1 MPSKTRKTNKV
12 FKFADLQAEALSN
25 NSTVFTAFEMEI
37 PDGENIVVEP
47 LDTERTMELMELLD
61 ELGGIRVRDYRRA
74 LAAMCG
80 DQYPRVWELVRKGS
94 TDVMGELVMTIAR
107 HLTTPVD
114 RAAVE
119 LPGGTGALST

>member
-12 FKFADLQAEALSN
+12 FKFAVIEAEALKG

-37 PDGENIVVEP
+37 SDGENIVIEP

-61 ELGGIRVRDYRRA
+61 ERGGIRVRDYRRA

-80 DQYPRVWELVRKGS
+80 EQYPRVWDLVRKGS
-94 TDVMGELVMTIAR
+94 TDVMGELVMTIAK

-119 LPGGTGALST
+119 LPGGTEAS

>member
-12 FKFADLQAEALSN
+12 FKFSVIEAEALGG

-37 PDGENIVVEP
+37 PDGENIVIEP
-47 LDTERTMELMELLD
+47 MDTERTMELLELLD
-61 ELGGIRVRDYRRA
+61 GNGAIQVRDYRRA

-80 DQYPRVWELVRKGS
+80 DQYPRVWDLVRKRS
-94 TDVMGELVMTIAR
+94 TDVMGELVMTIAK
-107 HLTTPVD
+107 HLTTPVT

-119 LPGGTGALST
+119 LPGGTEAS